1 MIPLSKQNIQVLYLY
16 VATFLG
22 SLLGFVTSI
31 VNTRFLTE
39 AEYGDVRY
47 VQNLITLFAS
57 LLLFGYFLSG
67 SRLLALSGTKEYSR
81 KIRGAMVVVLVVCAA
96 ILLAMTA
103 LAGVFHFGEENVR
116 LLFWVSLPVCLSA
129 SSPARCSWS
138 EPSRSSGAGTSCS
151 GAFWSRQSSSPLD

>member
-1 MIPLSKQNIQVLYLY
+1 MELAINMIPLSKQNIQVLYLY

-81 KIRGAMVVVLVVCAA
+81 
-96 ILLAMTA
+96 
-103 LAGVFHFGEENVR
+103 
-116 LLFWVSLPVCLSA
+116 
-129 SSPARCSWS
+129 
-138 EPSRSSGAGTSCS
+138 
-151 GAFWSRQSSSPLD
+151 